1 MSLTGWRHPKTNKP
15 PHKEMCRGF
24 SMLRLCRGLVYLA
37 SQLLDVVAVDVVV
50 VLHELVDV
58 SLGGE
63 LDDEERHKFNDHGSA
78 LYDSVD
84 DHDSYYESG
93 EYD

>member
-1 MSLTGWRHPKTNKP
+1 
-15 PHKEMCRGF
+15 MCRGF

-63 LDDEERHKFNDHGSA
+63 LDDEDTYDAERHKFNDHGSA
-78 LYDSVD
+78 LYDSED

>member
-24 SMLRLCRGLVYLA
+24 SMLRPCRGLVYLA

-78 LYDSVD
+78 LYDSED

>member
-1 MSLTGWRHPKTNKP
+1 
-15 PHKEMCRGF
+15 MCRGF
-24 SMLRLCRGLVYLA
+24 SMLRPCRSLVYLA
-37 SQLLDVVAVDVVV
+37 SQFLDVVAVDVVV

-63 LDDEERHKFNDHGSA
+63 LDDADTYDAERHKFNDHGYA
-78 LYDSVD
+78 LYDSED

>member
-1 MSLTGWRHPKTNKP
+1 
-15 PHKEMCRGF
+15 MCRGF
-24 SMLRLCRGLVYLA
+24 SMLRPCRGLVYLA

-63 LDDEERHKFNDHGSA
+63 LDDAERHKFNNHGSA
-78 LYDSVD
+78 LYDSED

>member
-1 MSLTGWRHPKTNKP
+1 
-15 PHKEMCRGF
+15 MCRGF
-24 SMLRLCRGLVYLA
+24 SMLRPCRGLVYPA

-63 LDDEERHKFNDHGSA
+63 PDDEERHKFNDHGYA
-78 LYDSVD
+78 LYDSED
-84 DHDSYYESG
+84 DHDCYYESG

>member
-1 MSLTGWRHPKTNKP
+1 
-15 PHKEMCRGF
+15 MCRGF
-24 SMLRLCRGLVYLA
+24 SMLRPCRGLVYLA

-78 LYDSVD
+78 LYDSED